1 MTMSLM
7 EKELLLKQ
15 LIAQNSTGAVV
26 GRGIADIGGTALG
39 FADGLVSPAATRMQ
53 QGLVSGLTG
62 IDKGA
67 SVAQF
72 GNWMSPKA
80 NVLRMAGSPATLR
93 AMKVGVG
100 VGALGGV
107 LGAADILAGQDSG
120 ANKVM
125 DATAMT
131 IGGLLGAAGG
141 PMGIAAGAGVGKT
154 VSDATQWLFG
164 DKKSAEERR
173 MEEALLALRGGQI

>member
-1 MTMSLM
+1 MSPL

-15 LIAQNSTGAVV
+15 LRSQNSPGAVV
-26 GRGIADIGGTALG
+26 GRGITDIGGTALS

-53 QGLVSGLTG
+53 QGLVSGLG
-62 IDKGA
+62 AIDKGA

-80 NVLRMAGSPATLR
+80 GVLRMAGSPAALG

-100 VGALGGV
+100 FGALGGV

-120 ANKVM
+120 ANKAM

-131 IGGLLGAAGG
+131 IGGILGSAGG
-141 PMGIAAGAGVGKT
+141 PLGIAAGAGVGKT

-164 DKKSAEERR
+164 DKKSPEERR
-173 MEEALLALRGGQI
+173 MEEALLALRGGVI

>member
-1 MTMSLM
+1 MAMSLM

-15 LIAQNSTGAVV
+15 LQARNTPGAVV
-26 GRGIADIGGTALG
+26 GRGIADIGGTALSY
-39 FADGLVSPAATRMQ
+39 ADGLMSPAAGRMQ
-53 QGLVSGLTG
+53 KGLVSGLAG
-62 IDKGA
+62 KP
-67 SVAQF
+67 
-72 GNWMSPKA
+72 NL
-80 NVLRMAGSPATLR
+80 LRMAGSPAALG

-120 ANKVM
+120 ANKAM

-131 IGGLLGAAGG
+131 IGGLLGSAGG
-141 PMGIAAGAGVGKT
+141 PLGIAAGAGVGKT

-164 DKKSAEERR
+164 DRKTAEERR

>member
-1 MTMSLM
+1 MSPL
-7 EKELLLKQ
+7 EKEYMMQ
-15 LIAQNSTGAVV
+15 LINKQYGNRAMLGNGMDMA
-26 GRGIADIGGTALG
+26 GTALG
-39 FADGLVSPAATRMQ
+39 FVDDAVSPAATKMQ
-53 QGLVSGLTG
+53 NFIVNNVSK
-62 IDKGA
+62 IDPRFPAQIGGVTTAKG
-67 SVAQF
+67 
-72 GNWMSPKA
+72 
-80 NVLRMAGSPATLR
+80 NVLNMLAGPQARMLSKAA
-93 AMKVGVG
+93 VGL
-100 VGALGGV
+100 GAVGGV
-107 LGAADILAGQDSG
+107 MGAADILAGQDSG